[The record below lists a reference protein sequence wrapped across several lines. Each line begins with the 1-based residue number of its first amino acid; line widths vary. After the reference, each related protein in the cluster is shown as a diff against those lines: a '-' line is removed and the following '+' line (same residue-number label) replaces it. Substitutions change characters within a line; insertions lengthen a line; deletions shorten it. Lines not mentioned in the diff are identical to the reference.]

1 MSHKGGKRNGAGR
14 PRGAISLSTRAILE
28 AAQSGGE
35 TPIAY
40 MLRVMRDENAL
51 SARRDDMAK
60 AAAAYLH
67 AKLSVVYDDDEAQ
80 DATPASQPETRER
93 TVDNQ

>member
-1 MSHKGGKRNGAGR
+1 MTHGGRRNGAGR
-14 PRGAISLSTRAILE
+14 PRGAIGLSTRAILE

-40 MLRVMRDENAL
+40 MLRVMRDENVS

-67 AKLSVVYDDDEAQ
+67 TKLSVVYDDEAP
-80 DATPASQPETRER
+80 DAPACEAETPEPTL
-93 TVDNQ
+93 DNQ